1 VPHPGFEPGPLPPEG
16 SASASWA
23 RRALERTTGI
33 EPATSTL
40 ATLRATSCATSAW
53 SPLAGLNRRPSSYQ
67 GDALPTELNSR
78 GWPPKTRT
86 WTFLLQ
92 RQAGCRLP
100 HRPSEPSPGADPGHS
115 PEKGEVTA
123 VCDGIRALGGS
134 RTRNIQALDLASL
147 PVGVR
152 ARGAATRCRPGSP
165 ALRGRGRSR
174 AQRLGWDTR
183 LRTWIL
189 RVQGPAGLPVPP
201 YPIGAGGGSR
211 TRTSSCSPSFELGA
225 AAYYAT
231 PACAAR
237 ESNPV
242 SPIKSRVLHR
252 YSPRRAEP
260 HAGIKPA
267 FLAWKA
273 STLAIVLVRRGDSG
287 WDRTSGLLGFN
298 RALVPTEL
306 QSHQSGWQD
315 SNLRF
320 PDPKSGALP
329 SWTTSRRRRDS
340 RT

>member
-1 VPHPGFEPGPLPPEG
+1 VPTRVIRLTRAKSQPCATAFVR
-16 SASASWA
+16 SA
-23 RRALERTTGI
+23 GV
-33 EPATSTL
+33 EPATSRLST
-40 ATLRATSCATSAW
+40 W
-53 SPLAGLNRRPSSYQ
+53 PLCQLEY
-67 GDALPTELNSR
+67 E
-78 GWPPKTRT
+78 
-86 WTFLLQ
+86 
-92 RQAGCRLP
+92 
-100 HRPSEPSPGADPGHS
+100 HVEPLPGADPGH
-115 PEKGEVTA
+115 PRYE
-123 VCDGIRALGGS
+123 
-134 RTRNIQALDLASL
+134 
-147 PVGVR
+147 
-152 ARGAATRCRPGSP
+152 
-165 ALRGRGRSR
+165 GRGRSR

-183 LRTWIL
+183 LRTWML

-211 TRTSSCSPSFELGA
+211 TRTSSSSPSFELGA

-252 YSPRRAEP
+252 YSPRRLLEP
-260 HAGIKPA
+260 HAGIEPA

-287 WDRTSGLLGFN
+287 WDRTSALLGFN
-298 RALVPTEL
+298 QALVPTEL